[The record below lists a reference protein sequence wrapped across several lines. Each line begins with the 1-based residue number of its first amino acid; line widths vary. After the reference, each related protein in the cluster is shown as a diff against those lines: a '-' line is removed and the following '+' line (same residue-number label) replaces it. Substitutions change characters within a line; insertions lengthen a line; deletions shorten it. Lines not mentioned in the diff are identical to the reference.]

1 MSVLRT
7 SAGQGITGEF
17 CRFFVV
23 GVGATLLH
31 LMAYW
36 GLNALLGVDGSRPFA
51 LSCTYTLGYAISF
64 IANYFVSLR
73 WTFKTSGSV
82 AKGVGFAFSH
92 AVNAGLHVALLNL
105 FRVAGAGAW
114 LAWMVQA
121 ACPALIVYFPFVG
134 KPETLL
140 PIPVY
145 FIVVPTNFLMVR
157 FFLCDRQKQLSDG

>member
-1 MSVLRT
+1 MTVTKVIS
-7 SAGQGITGEF
+7 GEF

-31 LMAYW
+31 LLVYW
-36 GLNALLGVDGSRPFA
+36 GLNALLQVDVAQPIA
-51 LSCTYTLGYAISF
+51 LSCTYVIGYAISF
-64 IANYFVSLR
+64 IANYLVSLR
-73 WTFKTSGSV
+73 WTFRTSGSI

-92 AVNAGLHVALLNL
+92 AVNAGLQVVLLNL
-105 FRVAGAGAW
+105 FCAIGLGT
-114 LAWMVQA
+114 WMVWMVNSI
-121 ACPALIVYFPFVG
+121 CPELIAIFPLAG

-157 FFLCDRQKQLSDG
+157 FFLRDR

>member
-1 MSVLRT
+1 MS
-7 SAGQGITGEF
+7 SKGISGEF
-17 CRFFVV
+17 CRFFAV
-23 GVGATLLH
+23 GIGATLLH
-31 LMAYW
+31 LLVYW
-36 GLNALLGVDGSRPFA
+36 GLNALLDVDDTRPFA
-51 LSCTYTLGYAISF
+51 LSCTYTAGYAISF

-82 AKGVGFAFSH
+82 AKGIGFAFSH

-105 FRVAGAGAW
+105 FRVMGVGTW
-114 LAWMVQA
+114 MVWMVQVI
-121 ACPALIVYFPFVG
+121 CPSLLIYFPFIG

-157 FFLCDRQKQLSDG
+157 FFLSDRKKRTSGRCPL

>member
-1 MSVLRT
+1 MFGKAIS
-7 SAGQGITGEF
+7 GEF

-31 LMAYW
+31 LLAYW
-36 GLNALLGVDGSRPFA
+36 GLNALLGVDASRPFA
-51 LSCTYTLGYAISF
+51 LSCTYAAGYAISF
-64 IANYFVSLR
+64 VVNYFVSLR

-82 AKGVGFAFSH
+82 AKGIGFAFSH
-92 AVNAGLHVALLNL
+92 AVNACLHVLLLNL
-105 FRVAGAGAW
+105 FRVSGIGM
-114 LAWMVQA
+114 WMVWVVQSS
-121 ACPALIVYFPFVG
+121 CPSLIVHFPLIG

-157 FFLCDRQKQLSDG
+157 FFLRDRKK